1 MAFVG
6 RKPTN
11 APLTSSDLGT
21 GIVGSTNIADA
32 TITNA
37 DIASSIITGQTAETS
52 VAGGDLVLIYDDSA
66 SALRKM
72 TRTNFVSGIGGTNT
86 PAFLAYRSTSNQ
98 SISNQTETQCQFQ
111 TELFDTDS
119 NYSTSTYRFTPTTA
133 GKYFLFAMLQLTG
146 TINAG
151 AYFGS
156 IRKNGVMAS
165 LAEVYNSTTTS
176 MSYSLVPHC
185 IVEANGSSDYFDCTI
200 YYAGTASFRAGIEF
214 SQFGGYKL
222 IGA

>member
-1 MAFVG
+1 
-6 RKPTN
+6 
-11 APLTSSDLGT
+11 
-21 GIVGSTNIADA
+21 
-32 TITNA
+32 
-37 DIASSIITGQTAETS
+37 
-52 VAGGDLVLIYDDSA
+52 LVLIYDDSA

>member
-1 MAFVG
+1 MADGTLKVG
-6 RKPTN
+6 TIT
-11 APLTSSDLGT
+11 TSSGSGTITLGQSGETVNVSGTAGT
-21 GIVGSTNIADA
+21 G
-32 TITNA
+32 
-37 DIASSIITGQTAETS
+37 
-52 VAGGDLVLIYDDSA
+52 
-66 SALRKM
+66 
-72 TRTNFVSGIGGTNT
+72 FGGTNT

-98 SISNQTETQCQFQ
+98 SIPNQTETQCQFQ

-156 IRKNGVMAS
+156 IRKNGASAS

-176 MSYSLVPHC
+176 MSYSLTPHC

-200 YYAGTASFRAGIEF
+200 YYAGTASLRLGIEF
-214 SQFGGYKL
+214 SQFGGYK
-222 IGA
+222 IIE

>member
-1 MAFVG
+1 MTSILKVDTIQDQSG
-6 RKPTN
+6 NNIINEN
-11 APLTSSDLGT
+11 ADTITIGASGDTITIPSGATLSNLGT
-21 GIVGSTNIADA
+21 
-32 TITNA
+32 
-37 DIASSIITGQTAETS
+37 ASGFG
-52 VAGGDLVLIYDDSA
+52 V
-66 SALRKM
+66 
-72 TRTNFVSGIGGTNT
+72 NT

-98 SISNQTETQCQFQ
+98 SIPNQTETQCQFQ

-119 NYSTSTYRFTPTTA
+119 CYDTSTYRFTPTTA
-133 GKYFLFAMLQLTG
+133 GKYFLFAMLQMTG

-156 IRKNGVMAS
+156 IRKNGASAS

-176 MSYSLVPHC
+176 MSYSVAPHC

-200 YYAGTASFRAGIEF
+200 YYAGTASLRLGIEF

-222 IGA
+222 IGV